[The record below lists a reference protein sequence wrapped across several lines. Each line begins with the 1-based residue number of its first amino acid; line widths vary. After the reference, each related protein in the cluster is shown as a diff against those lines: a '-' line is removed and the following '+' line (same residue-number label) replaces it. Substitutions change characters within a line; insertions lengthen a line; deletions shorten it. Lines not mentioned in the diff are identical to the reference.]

1 MKKNCN
7 CSRSS
12 PANIQ
17 INQNS
22 TDTHG
27 FEKQAPEGAFKTTIK
42 GILMHAIDNTGC
54 ICVNQSCKIKET
66 NLRQSSSMHLAV
78 QCVY

>member
-1 MKKNCN
+1 MKKKICN

-22 TDTHG
+22 TDTYG
-27 FEKQAPEGAFKTTIK
+27 FEKQAPEGALKTTTK
-42 GILMHAIDNTGC
+42 GILMHAID
-54 ICVNQSCKIKET
+54 K
-66 NLRQSSSMHLAV
+66 
-78 QCVY
+78 